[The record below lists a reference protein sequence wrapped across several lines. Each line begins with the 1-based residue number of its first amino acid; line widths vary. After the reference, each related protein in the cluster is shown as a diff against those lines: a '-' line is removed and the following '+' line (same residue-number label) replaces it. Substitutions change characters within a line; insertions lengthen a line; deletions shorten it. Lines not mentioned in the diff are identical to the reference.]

1 MRARGH
7 SLGWAAALVLALPAA
22 GCRCGT
28 KEPAPARPLPAAEA
42 GGERPA
48 AGKAGVKVPL
58 PPGWSAVMAA
68 DGSFQAGPP
77 GTPVLR
83 VDIRRGEGAARPSSE
98 ALAESARE
106 QFSQFEISLDQEED
120 EENLALLRL
129 TIAPKLPDGGV
140 GMHAPVLLGAKRVGE
155 DLFLCASLP
164 GAGMEDVRLAN
175 EACREIQVQSAP
187 R

>member
-1 MRARGH
+1 VRARGH
-7 SLGWAAALVLALPAA
+7 SLGWAAGLALALA
-22 GCRCGT
+22 GTGCRCGET
-28 KEPAPARPLPAAEA
+28 PSEPPRPPPVADA
-42 GGERPA
+42 GEERPA

-58 PPGWSAVMAA
+58 PPGWSAVVAA

-83 VDIRRGEGAARPSSE
+83 VDIRRGEGASRPSSE

-106 QFSQFEISLDQEED
+106 QFSQFDISLDQEED

-129 TIAPKLPDGGV
+129 TLAPKLPDGGV
-140 GMHAPVLLGAKRVGE
+140 GMHAPMMLGAKRVGE

-164 GAGMEDVRLAN
+164 GAQMEDVRLAT
-175 EACREIQVQSAP
+175 EACREIQVQGTP